1 MSGTTQHPA
10 AEATQDGLPTP
21 QRYWA
26 AMTLLV
32 GIGLS
37 VLDASMA
44 NVALPT
50 IAAEMGVSASSVVWV
65 VNAYGLAVVVLLLP
79 MSSIGERIGFKRL
92 LKYGL
97 ILFVLAAIG
106 SALSRSLPVLIL
118 FRVLQGVGGAAVMC
132 LFGALVR
139 HIYPVRLMAKGIGM
153 NAMMVGV
160 TSAMGPA
167 LGALILSVSSWHW
180 IFAFNLPLSLLAFYG
195 LKYLPETVPSQNRFD
210 WVAALLTIVS
220 IGLIV
225 TGVKY
230 LAEQPLEAVAGILV
244 GLGMG
249 VVLIRRSSLQTS
261 PLVPVD
267 LFRTSIM
274 RFAVAA
280 SACTF
285 AAQMSTFVA
294 MPFYLEQVM
303 GRSLMS
309 VGFLMTGWPAGA
321 AIMAGLAGFFTD
333 RYPVAVLCGV
343 GALSMGLGV
352 GFVVLA
358 PASLSD
364 NWFWFALFCAGCGF
378 GFFQTPN
385 NRVLIGSAPR
395 HRAGAVG
402 GLQATTRVLGQT
414 FGAAIVA
421 CMFSLS
427 KSTGPLLGMMVG
439 MTFASLAVVINVVRY
454 LQGAQDHGQT

>member
-1 MSGTTQHPA
+1 MSGTAQRPTDTP
-10 AEATQDGLPTP
+10 TDGLPTP

-26 AMTLLV
+26 AMTMLV

-65 VNAYGLAVVVLLLP
+65 VNAYGLTVVVLLLP
-79 MSSIGERIGFKRL
+79 MASVGERIGFKRL

-97 ILFVLAAIG
+97 ILFVLASLG
-106 SALSRSLPVLIL
+106 SALSTSLPMLIL

-160 TSAMGPA
+160 TSALGPS
-167 LGALILSVSSWHW
+167 LGALILSVASWHW

-195 LKYLPETVPSQNRFD
+195 LKYLPDPAPTQNRFD
-210 WVAALLTIVS
+210 WVAAVLTIMT
-220 IGLIV
+220 IGLLV
-225 TGVKY
+225 TGVNY
-230 LAEQPLEAVAGILV
+230 LAMRPVESLLAILAGLV
-244 GLGMG
+244 TG
-249 VVLIRRSSLQTS
+249 VVLIRRSSLQTA

-267 LFRTSIM
+267 LFRTSTM

-285 AAQMSTFVA
+285 AAQMSTFVSL
-294 MPFYLEQVM
+294 PFYLEQAM

-321 AIMAGLAGFFTD
+321 AIMAGLAGFFTE
-333 RYPVAVLCGV
+333 RYPVAALCGV
-343 GALSMGLGV
+343 GAFTMGLGV
-352 GFVVLA
+352 AVVVLA
-358 PASLSD
+358 PSGLADIWLLL
-364 NWFWFALFCAGCGF
+364 ALFCAGCGF

-427 KSTGPLLGMMVG
+427 KSSGPLLGMMVG
-439 MTFASLAVVINVVRY
+439 MTFASLAVVINLVRY
-454 LQGAQDHGQT
+454 MQGIHQGGQA

>member
-1 MSGTTQHPA
+1 MSGSAPHTTAPPP
-10 AEATQDGLPTP
+10 DGLPTP

-26 AMTLLV
+26 AMTVLV
-32 GIGLS
+32 SIGMS

-50 IAAEMGVSASSVVWV
+50 IASEMGVSASSVVWV
-65 VNAYGLAVVVLLLP
+65 LNAYGLTVLVLLLP
-79 MSSIGERIGFKRL
+79 MSSVGERIGFKRL

-97 ILFVLAAIG
+97 TLFVLAAVG
-106 SALSRSLPVLIL
+106 SALSQSLPMLIV
-118 FRVLQGVGGAAVMC
+118 FRVLQGVGAAAVMC

-139 HIYPVRLMAKGIGM
+139 HIYPVKLMAKGIGI

-160 TSAMGPA
+160 TSALGPT
-167 LGALILSVSSWHW
+167 LGALILSVASWHW

-195 LKYLPETVPSQNRFD
+195 LRYLPDPATTQNKFD
-210 WVAALLTIVS
+210 WIAALLTVIS
-220 IGLIV
+220 IGLLVIGINYLVVRPMESLLAIV
-225 TGVKY
+225 
-230 LAEQPLEAVAGILV
+230 V
-244 GLGMG
+244 GLLTG
-249 VVLIRRSSLQTS
+249 VVLIRRSSLQAA

-267 LFRTSIM
+267 LFRISTM

-294 MPFYLEQVM
+294 LPFYLQQVM
-303 GRSLMS
+303 GRSLIS

-333 RYPVAVLCGV
+333 RYPVSVLCGL
-343 GALSMGLGV
+343 GALTMGLGM
-352 GFVVLA
+352 GFVILA
-358 PASLSD
+358 PSSLSD
-364 NWFWFALFCAGCGF
+364 FWFLLALFCSGCGF

-385 NRVLIGSAPR
+385 NRVLIISAPR
-395 HRAGAVG
+395 HRSGAVG

-421 CMFSLS
+421 STFSLS
-427 KSTGPLLGMMVG
+427 KSSGPLLGMVVG
-439 MTFASLAVVINVVRY
+439 MAFASLAVVINVVRY
-454 LQGAQDHGQT
+454 LQGTQESGRA

>member
-1 MSGTTQHPA
+1 MSNPSQRPA
-10 AEATQDGLPTP
+10 AEAPQDGLPTP

-65 VNAYGLAVVVLLLP
+65 VNAYGLTVVVLLLP

-106 SALSRSLPVLIL
+106 SALSRSLPMLIL

-139 HIYPVRLMAKGIGM
+139 QIYPVRLMAKGIGM

-160 TSAMGPA
+160 TSALGPA
-167 LGALILSVSSWHW
+167 LGAWILSIASWHW

-210 WVAALLTIVS
+210 WLAAVLTIIS

-230 LAEQPLEAVAGILV
+230 LAEHPLGAIAGILV
-244 GLGMG
+244 GLGTG
-249 VVLIRRSSLQTS
+249 ILLIRRSSLQTS

-267 LFRTSIM
+267 LFRTAIM

-285 AAQMSTFVA
+285 AAQMSTFVS
-294 MPFYLEQVM
+294 MPFYLEQAM

-364 NWFWFALFCAGCGF
+364 TWFWFALFCAGCGF

-454 LQGAQDHGQT
+454 LQGAQDHGQA

>member
-1 MSGTTQHPA
+1 MSGTAQRPA
-10 AEATQDGLPTP
+10 DTPADGLPTP

-26 AMTLLV
+26 AMTMLV

-50 IAAEMGVSASSVVWV
+50 IASAMGVSASSVVWV
-65 VNAYGLAVVVLLLP
+65 VNAYGLTVVVLLLP
-79 MSSIGERIGFKRL
+79 MSSVGERIGFKRL

-97 ILFVLAAIG
+97 ILFVLASLG
-106 SALSRSLPVLIL
+106 SALSTSLPMLIL

-160 TSAMGPA
+160 TSALGPS
-167 LGALILSVSSWHW
+167 LGALILSVASWHW

-195 LKYLPETVPSQNRFD
+195 LRYLPDPAPNQNRFD
-210 WVAALLTIVS
+210 WVAAVLTVIT
-220 IGLIV
+220 IGLLV
-225 TGVKY
+225 TGVNY
-230 LAEQPLEAVAGILV
+230 LAVRPIESLMAILAGLAA
-244 GLGMG
+244 G
-249 VVLIRRSSLQTS
+249 VVLIRRSSLQTA

-267 LFRTSIM
+267 LFRTSTM

-285 AAQMSTFVA
+285 AAQMSTFVSL
-294 MPFYLEQVM
+294 PFYLEQVM
-303 GRSLMS
+303 GRSLLS
-309 VGFLMTGWPAGA
+309 AGFLMTGWPAGA
-321 AIMAGLAGFFTD
+321 AIMAGLAGFFTE

-343 GALSMGLGV
+343 GALTMGLGV

-358 PASLSD
+358 PSSLAD
-364 NWFWFALFCAGCGF
+364 IWFLLALFCAGCGF

-427 KSTGPLLGMMVG
+427 KSSGPLLGMMVG
-439 MTFASLAVVINVVRY
+439 MTFASLAVVINLVRY
-454 LQGAQDHGQT
+454 LQGAHNRGQA